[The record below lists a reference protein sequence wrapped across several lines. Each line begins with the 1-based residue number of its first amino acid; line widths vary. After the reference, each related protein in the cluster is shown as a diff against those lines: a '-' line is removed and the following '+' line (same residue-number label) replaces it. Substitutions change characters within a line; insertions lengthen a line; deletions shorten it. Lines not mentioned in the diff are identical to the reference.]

1 VFERLTG
8 KKPTGALTINL
19 RYLASKGKLEEVRL
33 VCQEPWVDIK
43 DALKGVANT
52 IPEYYQGVPLKLIAF
67 RRHGVTG
74 KMQNAKTPTAKKM
87 EAYRRLAEEL
97 GYENVFLRWM
107 IV

>member
-33 VCQEPWVDIK
+33 VCQEPWVDIE

-74 KMQNAKTPTAKKM
+74 KMRKAKTPTALQM
-87 EAYRRLAEEL
+87 EAYRKIGEDL
-97 GYENVFLRWM
+97 GFENILLR
-107 IV
+107 